1 MILTIA
7 LVFLFIILSFYFSGS
22 EAGFVAFNKQS
33 YYVDLKKNNQ
43 KALRIRKLIDDPS
56 RVLIVIL
63 LGNNL
68 SNVAAMFLADR
79 LWVDFFGEKYLF
91 LFFGL
96 STLFFLIFCEAIP
109 KIIYRNFANFLV
121 YSTGWLIYFF
131 EVIFFPVTWWLKK
144 LINFMIFNP
153 FFFKGGSEKIRA
165 SLSKDD
171 FQHIIVN
178 GRDEGLFSSDQVT
191 FLNNLSM
198 LSKVRALELMIPL
211 ADLYMVHID
220 QNIKDL
226 GLENIKHSTSIIPVY
241 EKRIDDIIGY
251 VDNIDV
257 FSSMK
262 KKKSV
267 RDFLIKPIYVPE
279 ITPVDKIYNYFHK
292 YQTRA
297 LVMVNEY
304 GGCSGIVTENLLVEN
319 IFGFRYDST
328 GQKKQLIEKQSSN
341 TYVVDTSVDI
351 DNLNEMLML
360 DIKKEGFETLGG
372 FVNYLFEEF
381 PQEGDVKYFKK
392 CKLTILKATKKS
404 VESVRI
410 DLMYSP
416 SSQDEVNKTNGL

>member
-1 MILTIA
+1 MILTIV
-7 LVFLFIILSFYFSGS
+7 LVFIFILLSFYFSGS

-33 YYVDLKKNNQ
+33 YYVDLQKNDQ
-43 KALRIRKLIDDPS
+43 KALRIRKLVDDPS

-68 SNVAAMFLADR
+68 SNVAVMFLADR
-79 LWVDFFGEKYLF
+79 LWVDFFGEQYLF
-91 LFFGL
+91 VFFVL

-131 EVIFFPVTWWLKK
+131 EIIFFPVTWWLKK
-144 LINFMIFNP
+144 LVHFMIFNP
-153 FFFKGGSEKIRA
+153 FFFKKDKERIRK

-178 GRDEGLFSSDQVT
+178 GRDEGLFSTDQVT

-220 QNIKDL
+220 QKISSVNDL
-226 GLENIKHSTSIIPVY
+226 GLENVKRSTSIIPVY

-251 VDNIDV
+251 IDNIDV
-257 FSSMK
+257 FSSTK

-279 ITPVDKIYNYFHK
+279 ITPVDKIYSYFNK
-292 YQTRA
+292 YQNKV

-304 GGCSGIVTENLLVEN
+304 GGCSGIVTESLLVEN
-319 IFGFRYDST
+319 IFGFRYNSA

-360 DIKKEGFETLGG
+360 DIKKQGFETLGG
-372 FVNYLFEEF
+372 FVNYLFEGF
-381 PQEGDVKYFKK
+381 PEEGDVKYFKK

-416 SSQDEVNKTNGL
+416 SSKK